1 MILWEGEGGGAR
13 EMCMKEHYKVNFIS
27 VFGIG
32 IGICQFYMNVLQ
44 IMSAP
49 NRKNHNEIIF
59 F

>member
-1 MILWEGEGGGAR
+1 MILWKGEGGVW
-13 EMCMKEHYKVNFIS
+13 EICIKEQHYKVNFIS
-27 VFGIG
+27 VFWIG

-44 IMSAP
+44 IMSTP